1 MTEPA
6 IKPLVIASTTFP
18 NNIIQGPLA
27 GISSAPFRLLSWRYS
42 KPAFSYTEMVSCKTL
57 IHHRNS
63 SELSLVRKLPGE
75 GPVGV
80 QLSGTCPEEVAE
92 AVKIVTNLG
101 ADLIDLNCGCPVKKI
116 RRRGAGSALLSQ
128 STRLYQLIHAMK
140 QNTNVPV
147 SIKIRVDGA
156 SSDAF
161 NQEIANAVSDAGADF
176 LIVHGRHWR
185 EDYSVACHY
194 EQIRFFV
201 DALDIPVIGNGDI
214 SCARSLL
221 QMFSTGCAGVM
232 VSRAGVGRPW
242 LIHNM
247 IAEIQGGKI
256 YQPTLE
262 EVKKVFIEHVR
273 MLADFSASEKLALL
287 QARKFCKYYARNIP
301 DRAAFCVAVN
311 ACESIMDLEN
321 ICETFFRSAL

>member
-1 MTEPA
+1 MTEVA
-6 IKPLVIASTTFP
+6 IKPLVIANAAFS

-57 IHHRNS
+57 IHHRNI

-80 QLSGTCPEEVAE
+80 QLSGTCPKEVAE
-92 AVKIVTNLG
+92 AVKIVTNVG

-116 RRRGAGSALLSQ
+116 RRRGAGSAHLSQ
-128 STRLYQLIHAMK
+128 PTKLYQLIHAMK
-140 QNTNVPV
+140 QNTSLPV

-156 SSDAF
+156 SDDAF
-161 NQEIANAVSDAGADF
+161 NQEIAKAVSDAGADF
-176 LIVHGRHWR
+176 LIVHGRHWQD
-185 EDYSVACHY
+185 DYSVTCHY
-194 EQIRFFV
+194 DQIHFFV
-201 DALDIPVIGNGDI
+201 DALNVPVIGNGDI
-214 SCARSLL
+214 ACASSLMRML
-221 QMFSTGCAGVM
+221 QTGCAGVM

-242 LIHNM
+242 LIGNM
-247 IAEIQGGKI
+247 IAEIQGGEI
-256 YQPTLE
+256 YRPTSE
-262 EVKKVFIEHVR
+262 EAGKVFIEHVR
-273 MLADFSASEKLALL
+273 LLADFSGSEVLALL

-311 ACESIMDLEN
+311 ACDNVKDLED
-321 ICETFFRSAL
+321 IYYTFFRD